1 MNPKERS
8 TILNDIARKMGAGG
22 AGINTAS
29 WLKFV
34 DAQNEGYQTGP
45 AIRTRVP
52 DFELPD
58 QNGLLRSLPNL
69 TGANGLL
76 LVFSRSAAW

>member
-1 MNPKERS
+1 MDPKERGE
-8 TILNDIARKMGAGG
+8 ILNDIARKMGAGG

-34 DAQNEGYQTGP
+34 DAQNDGYRTGP
-45 AIRTRVP
+45 AIGARIP
-52 DFELPD
+52 AFELPD
-58 QNGLLRSLPNL
+58 HNGVTRALSNL
-69 TGANGLL
+69 TGTNGLL